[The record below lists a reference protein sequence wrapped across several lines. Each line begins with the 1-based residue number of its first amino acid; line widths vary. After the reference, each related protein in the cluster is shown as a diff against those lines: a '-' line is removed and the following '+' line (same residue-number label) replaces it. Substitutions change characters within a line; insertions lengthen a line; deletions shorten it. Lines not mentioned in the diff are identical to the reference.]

1 MTDIVSLEELVAFIA
16 PGAMLA
22 VPADYSGVAM
32 AATAALVRRGTGALH
47 LVCVPASGMQADIL
61 VGEGLLARLET
72 SAVTLGEA
80 GGAPRFQA
88 AAREGRIKLIDATC
102 PAIHAGLLAAQKG
115 VPFMPIRGI
124 IGSDVLAHRPDWKVI
139 DNPFASDDPIVIVPA
154 ISPDV
159 ALFHAPEADRFG
171 NVRIGR
177 RRELATMAY
186 AAKTTLVTVERI
198 SESSLFD
205 DERDAAGVLPAL
217 YVSQIAIAERGAWPL
232 GLWGEYAADSAEIA
246 RYAQMART
254 AEGFRAYMDGFL
266 ESARAAA

>member
-1 MTDIVSLEELVAFIA
+1 MTSTVSLEDLVASIA
-16 PGAMLA
+16 PGAILA

-32 AATAALVRRGTGALH
+32 AATAALVRRGTDRLH

-61 VGEGLLARLET
+61 IGEGLVATLET

-88 AAREGRIKLIDATC
+88 AAREGSVRLIDATC
-102 PAIHAGLLAAQKG
+102 PAIHAALLAAQKG

-124 IGSDVLAHRPDWKVI
+124 IGSDVLAHRADWKVI

-154 ISPDV
+154 LSPDV

-171 NVRIGR
+171 NVRVGR

-198 SESSLFD
+198 SDTSLLK

-217 YVSQIAIAERGAWPL
+217 YVSHIALAERGAWPL
-232 GLWGEYAADSAEIA
+232 GLWGEYAADSAEIV

-254 AEGFRAYMDGFL
+254 PDGFRAYMDGFI
-266 ESARAAA
+266 ERARAA

>member
-1 MTDIVSLEELVAFIA
+1 MTSIVSLDDLVATII
-16 PGAMLA
+16 PGATLA
-22 VPADYSGVAM
+22 VPADYAGVAM
-32 AATAALVRRGTGALH
+32 AATAALARRGTSKLH
-47 LVCVPASGMQADIL
+47 LVCVPASGMQADML
-61 VGEGLLARLET
+61 VGEGLVATLET

-88 AAREGRIKLIDATC
+88 AAREGSIKLIDATC
-102 PAIHAGLLAAQKG
+102 PAIHAALLAAQKG

-124 IGSDVLAHRPDWKVI
+124 IGSDVLAHRADWKVI
-139 DNPFASDDPIVIVPA
+139 DNPFAADDPIVIVPA
-154 ISPDV
+154 LSPDV

-177 RRELATMAY
+177 RRELATVAY

-198 SESSLFD
+198 GDTSLFD

-217 YVSQIAIAERGAWPL
+217 YVSQIAIAARGAWPL
-232 GLWGEYAADSAEIA
+232 GLWGEYAADAAEIA

-254 AEGFRAYMDGFL
+254 PEGFRAYMDGF
-266 ESARAAA
+266 AKRVRAA

>member
-1 MTDIVSLEELVAFIA
+1 
-16 PGAMLA
+16 
-22 VPADYSGVAM
+22 
-32 AATAALVRRGTGALH
+32 
-47 LVCVPASGMQADIL
+47 
-61 VGEGLLARLET
+61 
-72 SAVTLGEA
+72 
-80 GGAPRFQA
+80 
-88 AAREGRIKLIDATC
+88 
-102 PAIHAGLLAAQKG
+102 
-115 VPFMPIRGI
+115 MPIRGI
-124 IGSDVLAHRPDWKVI
+124 IGSDVLAHRADWKVI

-198 SESSLFD
+198 RETSLFD

-217 YVSQIAIAERGAWPL
+217 YVSQLAVAERGAWPL
-232 GLWGEYAADSAEIA
+232 GLWGEYPADSAEIA

-254 AEGFRAYMDGFL
+254 PEGFRAYMDGFL
-266 ESARAAA
+266 QRARVAA